1 MYQLVNAGDGMC
13 LTEPSGGAQLGGAAC
28 DGAVGQTWQLTESG
42 EGFGVKPASG
52 GLCVGVL
59 GASAADGMAVQQR
72 ACGDG
77 SSQVWKTTEVGETY
91 HLVDQRYR
99 NGDKKRGGEPGQPPV
114 LLLHITRRPR
124 DTGQP
129 HDHAPAEPEHGI
141 RRAGGLDPLDWK
153 IRATGETAPRSVD
166 VRMR

>member
-1 MYQLVNAGDGMC
+1 MSGSASGPDAGMYQLVNAGDGMC

-99 NGDKKRGGEPGQPPV
+99 NGDKKRGGEPGQP
-114 LLLHITRRPR
+114 
-124 DTGQP
+124 